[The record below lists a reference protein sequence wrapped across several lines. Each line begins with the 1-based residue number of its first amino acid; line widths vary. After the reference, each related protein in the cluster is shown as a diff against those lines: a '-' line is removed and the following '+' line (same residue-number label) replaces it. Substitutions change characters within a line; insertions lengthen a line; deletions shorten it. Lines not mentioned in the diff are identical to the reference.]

1 MATDC
6 SKAEQSFIEKDLC
19 TMFSPKF
26 LRKTAVDTGLIKRER
41 KIDAV
46 VMFWVLTLSFGVRLQ
61 RTLASLKRSYEK
73 EAHDKLSDS
82 SWYYRFTPELVAFLK
97 ACVIHG
103 IEYLAQEQSHNLNKK
118 LLKFQDVLIQDSTIV
133 RLHTSL
139 AKLYPAARSKG
150 EAAGL
155 KIAVLVSAVGNTPES
170 ISIYK
175 ERTNELKTI
184 RVGPWIKGKILL
196 IDLGFYKYQLFAR
209 IAENGGFFVS
219 RLKDNSNPLIIK
231 ANRTWRGQSI
241 DVCGTY
247 LQDVLPKIQRQIL
260 DVEVEVSF
268 KRRAYNGIK
277 RHDTHRFRLVAIYN
291 DEDEKYHTYI
301 TNINSDILEPEDIG
315 KLYGARWDIELM
327 FKELKSRYAL
337 DALNT
342 KNPQIIEALIWVA
355 ILTLLV
361 SRRTYFNVRKIH
373 KGKNIVRF
381 TQLRWS
387 IIFAENADDQ
397 LTLLLR
403 YMGITRTL
411 ETIGGVYE
419 SQALDPHVNRERFRA
434 EWWA

>member
-19 TMFSPKF
+19 TMFSPEF
-26 LRKTAVDTGLIKRER
+26 LRKTALDTGLIKRER

-73 EAHDKLSDS
+73 EAHEKLSDS

-118 LLKFQDVLIQDSTIV
+118 LVKFQDVLIQDSTIV

-209 IAENGGFFVS
+209 IAENGGFFAS

-411 ETIGGVYE
+411 ETIGGVYD
-419 SQALDPHVNRERFRA
+419 SQAIDPHVNRERFRA

>member
-19 TMFSPKF
+19 TMFSPEF
-26 LRKTAVDTGLIKRER
+26 LRKTAIDTGLIKRER

-73 EAHDKLSDS
+73 EAHEKLSDS

-118 LLKFQDVLIQDSTIV
+118 LVKFQDVLIQDSTIV

-196 IDLGFYKYQLFAR
+196 IDLGFYKHQLFAR

-219 RLKDNSNPLIIK
+219 RSKDNSNPLIIK

-247 LQDVLPKIQRQIL
+247 LQDVLPKLQRQIL
-260 DVEVEVSF
+260 DVDVEVSF
-268 KRRAYNGIK
+268 KRRAYNGV
-277 RHDTHRFRLVAIYN
+277 RRPDTHRFRLVAIYN

-337 DALNT
+337 DALDT

-373 KGKNIVRF
+373 KCKNIVRF

-411 ETIGGVYE
+411 ETIAGVYD